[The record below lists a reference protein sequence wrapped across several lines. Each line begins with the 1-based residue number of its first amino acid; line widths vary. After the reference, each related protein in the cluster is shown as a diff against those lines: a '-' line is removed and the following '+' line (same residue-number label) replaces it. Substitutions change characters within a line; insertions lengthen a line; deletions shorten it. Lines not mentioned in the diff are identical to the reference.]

1 MKHYEQVSKKR
12 TFFFLF
18 FLFFFLIRDS
28 FGIEGMKHF
37 LGNDDKKIVGK
48 VLKDIETI
56 DEKDKKLTFCKL
68 KFSIGPYEKLKEN
81 ENNKVSELS
90 KSVKDF
96 FSFKKKIYKY
106 IDAQRLNTNVKYS
119 DLWSFS
125 NFIFTKSFFSRR
137 KELNSQLQ
145 EVDKQCH

>member
-1 MKHYEQVSKKR
+1 MNKSPKSE
-12 TFFFLF
+12 LF
-18 FLFFFLIRDS
+18 FSFFFFLIRDS

-56 DEKDKKLTFCKL
+56 DQKDKKLTFCKL

-90 KSVKDF
+90 KSVKTF
-96 FSFKKKIYKY
+96 FH
-106 IDAQRLNTNVKYS
+106 L
-119 DLWSFS
+119 
-125 NFIFTKSFFSRR
+125 RR
-137 KELNSQLQ
+137 KFVNILMLKDSIQMSNTVTCGAFQILFLQ
-145 EVDKQCH
+145 KAFFLDEKS